1 MKNKAYKESILKLLQ
16 PSVSDHASYAVNL
29 QDENPT
35 VVIGPMVEKKDESS
49 PPFYISLN
57 IHDKMLHNCLLDSG
71 ASHNLMPK
79 KVMDELGLEMT
90 KPYHDLYSLD
100 SKRVKCLGVIKD
112 LVVSLTQLP
121 MISLVMDIVVADI
134 PPKFGMLFSI
144 SWLNK
149 LGGTLQ
155 MDMSYAT
162 IPVFGGES
170 RRLYRETQLAYIVSD
185 GKNPANHPVYAID
198 QDLGACILQIDD
210 SVQNFLQ
217 VKRQVS
223 EKQQE
228 DGRVRLWRMYFDGSS
243 SREGAGAGVVLI
255 SPSKEVTTL

>member
-1 MKNKAYKESILKLLQ
+1 
-16 PSVSDHASYAVNL
+16 
-29 QDENPT
+29 
-35 VVIGPMVEKKDESS
+35 MVEKKDESS

-79 KVMDELGLEMT
+79 KVMDELGLEIT

-149 LGGTLQ
+149 LREPYKWTCPMLPFLYLGGNLGDFTEKLSWLTL
-155 MDMSYAT
+155 
-162 IPVFGGES
+162 
-170 RRLYRETQLAYIVSD
+170 
-185 GKNPANHPVYAID
+185 
-198 QDLGACILQIDD
+198 
-210 SVQNFLQ
+210 
-217 VKRQVS
+217 
-223 EKQQE
+223 
-228 DGRVRLWRMYFDGSS
+228 
-243 SREGAGAGVVLI
+243 
-255 SPSKEVTTL
+255 